1 MGNLRKRITVRQVNK
16 DKDYLK
22 HVNKSSYISQKVF
35 DKDFDA
41 IHEIKPV
48 LAFNKPIHVGFTV
61 LELSKWLMCDVH
73 YKFI

>member
-1 MGNLRKRITVRQVNK
+1 MGNLRKIITVRQVNK

-48 LAFNKPIHVGFTV
+48 LALNKPIHVGFTV